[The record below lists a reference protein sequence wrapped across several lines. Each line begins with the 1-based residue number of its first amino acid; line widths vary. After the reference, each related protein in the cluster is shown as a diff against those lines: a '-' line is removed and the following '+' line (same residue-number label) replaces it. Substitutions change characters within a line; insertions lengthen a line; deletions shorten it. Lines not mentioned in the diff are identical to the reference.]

1 MCAVHHIV
9 CFPIYVLCVFYVQLE
24 HITEQREAAPGGADK
39 FPKVQCRSSTEE
51 AVRDVSGQLLSIY
64 H

>member
-1 MCAVHHIV
+1 M
-9 CFPIYVLCVFYVQLE
+9 CFPFYVLCMFSVQLE
-24 HITEQREAAPGGADK
+24 HITEQREAVPGGADK
-39 FPKVQCRSSTEE
+39 SPKVECRSSTEE

>member
-1 MCAVHHIV
+1 M
-9 CFPIYVLCVFYVQLE
+9 LCVFSVQLE
-24 HITEQREAAPGGADK
+24 HITEQQEVVPGGADK
-39 FPKVQCRSSTEE
+39 SPKVECRNLTEE